1 MASSDRRVGVTLAL
15 CFLAAVMEGIDL
27 QSMGVAGPMLS
38 PEFMLGKAEF
48 GRIVAISG
56 IGLFIGAVG
65 CGRLA
70 DSFGRKAM
78 LVASMAIFGV
88 FTVATALVHNVEAL
102 TVVRFL
108 TGLGLGGA
116 LPNLVALISEA
127 VGGQSKISRVVFTFA
142 GMPIGGTIVS
152 FVARAAAQTG
162 DWRLIFYVGGI
173 APLVLAAAMVFVL
186 PESTQFT
193 KAKAAAAAGVA
204 VRVNSLK
211 ALLGEGRAR
220 ASICLWVCCLLMNLM
235 SFLLLNWLPS
245 LNVAKGFSASDAS
258 TLQIVLNLASCVGS
272 VTAGYMMEKRPGKL
286 VLGSL
291 FVGLAL
297 CLLALAWSGSNF
309 GLTAVVVGLTG
320 TCLFGGLYI
329 IYGLIPTFYPTLAR
343 GVGAGASFAAGR
355 VGAIVGPLLAGEI
368 LGAGRGAGD
377 VLQALLP
384 VTAIAGVSAMV
395 LLWRPNYAAEEAP
408 APAE

>member
-88 FTVATALVHNVEAL
+88 FTVATALVHSVPAL

-127 VGGQSKISRVVFTFA
+127 AGGQNKISRVVFTFA

-152 FVARAAAQTG
+152 FVARAAAESG

-173 APLVLAAAMVFVL
+173 APLLLAAAMYFAL

-193 KAKAAAAAGVA
+193 KAKAATAAGEA

-245 LNVAKGFSASDAS
+245 LNVAKGFTASDAS

-286 VLGSL
+286 VLGGL

-368 LGAGRGAGD
+368 LGAGRSAGD

-384 VTAIAGVSAMV
+384 VTAIAGISAMV
-395 LLWRPNYAAEEAP
+395 LLWRPNHAAEEAP